1 MTSLNVTSDATE
13 GYKCHTLDS
22 PYCPWL
28 LLVNKEKAISKGGIV
43 PDVRVEVRNCR
54 GIVDVEKERKKG
66 IEASLAH
73 GFHIEGVKNQVRLI
87 ELQLQLEVFQRWWW
101 QQVMSSKL

>member
-1 MTSLNVTSDATE
+1 M
-13 GYKCHTLDS
+13 
-22 PYCPWL
+22 
-28 LLVNKEKAISKGGIV
+28 

-73 GFHIEGVKNQVRLI
+73 GFHIEGIENQVRLI
-87 ELQLQLEVFQRWWW
+87 ELQLQLEDFQRWWW
-101 QQVMSSKL
+101 QQSDVIKTLKRDQRLAKKTNMVKAPSLLSQKQEGTRVMQRNK